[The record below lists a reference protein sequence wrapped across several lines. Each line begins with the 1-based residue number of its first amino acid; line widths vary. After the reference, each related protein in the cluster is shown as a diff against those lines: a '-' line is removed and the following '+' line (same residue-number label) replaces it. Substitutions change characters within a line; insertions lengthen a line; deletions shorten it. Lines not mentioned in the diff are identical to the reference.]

1 MKHTMSRHTFY
12 SLTVTFTILSI
23 LGQLST
29 SIYSPFFFDLAAIY
43 DSYVGIIEKSV
54 AVFLIAFSLSQ
65 LVSGVACDYLN
76 KQKFL
81 LYGVF
86 VFIAGTLMVALA
98 TEENTFLVGRVIQGL
113 GGGVGVS
120 VSRGLSRQ
128 IFSEKQLNV
137 SLSFINIAFAIAPA
151 IAPLVGTLI
160 GESFSVSSIFYFV
173 LVMGVFALLLL
184 LSVSTTLKQY
194 MPTTSENVFSDTLA
208 LIKSTM
214 MKIVSV
220 GMASGLLY
228 GIVFSF
234 ITISPSMIMQQFG
247 LTKTVFS
254 IYSLLA
260 TLSLV
265 MGSIIN
271 IRLASVSPLFKFKY
285 SSLFIAVL
293 SVLFWLLISPF
304 AIKGLMGILSYCYIT
319 FFFIGIAMP
328 CSVTIMLGY
337 SDKSA
342 GFLAALTGFFHLTGA
357 AIGAYAVTL
366 ITLEPIIS
374 FCLSSC
380 SLSVASILICTTL
393 KRN

>member
-1 MKHTMSRHTFY
+1 
-12 SLTVTFTILSI
+12 
-23 LGQLST
+23 
-29 SIYSPFFFDLAAIY
+29 
-43 DSYVGIIEKSV
+43 
-54 AVFLIAFSLSQ
+54 
-65 LVSGVACDYLN
+65 
-76 KQKFL
+76 
-81 LYGVF
+81 
-86 VFIAGTLMVALA
+86 
-98 TEENTFLVGRVIQGL
+98 
-113 GGGVGVS
+113 
-120 VSRGLSRQ
+120 
-128 IFSEKQLNV
+128 
-137 SLSFINIAFAIAPA
+137 
-151 IAPLVGTLI
+151 
-160 GESFSVSSIFYFV
+160 
-173 LVMGVFALLLL
+173 
-184 LSVSTTLKQY
+184 

-214 MKIVSV
+214 VKIVSV

-254 IYSLLA
+254 LYSLLA
-260 TLSLV
+260 TLSFV

-285 SSLFIAVL
+285 SSCLSLCFLCFFGYLFPLRNKRVNGY
-293 SVLFWLLISPF
+293 FDLL
-304 AIKGLMGILSYCYIT
+304 LYHL
-319 FFFIGIAMP
+319 FFIGIAMP

-380 SLSVASILICTTL
+380 GLSVASILICTTL

>member
-1 MKHTMSRHTFY
+1 
-12 SLTVTFTILSI
+12 
-23 LGQLST
+23 
-29 SIYSPFFFDLAAIY
+29 
-43 DSYVGIIEKSV
+43 
-54 AVFLIAFSLSQ
+54 
-65 LVSGVACDYLN
+65 
-76 KQKFL
+76 
-81 LYGVF
+81 
-86 VFIAGTLMVALA
+86 
-98 TEENTFLVGRVIQGL
+98 
-113 GGGVGVS
+113 
-120 VSRGLSRQ
+120 
-128 IFSEKQLNV
+128 
-137 SLSFINIAFAIAPA
+137 
-151 IAPLVGTLI
+151 
-160 GESFSVSSIFYFV
+160 
-173 LVMGVFALLLL
+173 MGVFALLLL

-214 MKIVSV
+214 VKIVSV

-260 TLSLV
+260 TLSFV
-265 MGSIIN
+265 VGSIIN

-304 AIKGLMGILSYCYIT
+304 AIKGLIGILTYCYIT

-342 GFLAALTGFFHLTGA
+342 GFLAALTGFFHLTGS

-366 ITLEPIIS
+366 ISLEPIIS

-380 SLSVASILICTTL
+380 GLSVASILICTML

>member
-1 MKHTMSRHTFY
+1 MSRHTFY

-81 LYGVF
+81 LYGVL

-160 GESFSVSSIFYFV
+160 GESFGVSSIFYFV

-194 MPTTSENVFSDTLA
+194 TPTISENVFRDTLA

-234 ITISPSMIMQQFG
+234 ITTSPSMKQFG

-254 IYSLLA
+254 IYLLLA
-260 TLSLV
+260 TLSFV

-304 AIKGLMGILSYCYIT
+304 AIKGLVGILTYSYVT

-380 SLSVASILICTTL
+380 GLSVASILICTTL